1 MYYSILLLTQT
12 RRYILWADQEMA
24 KDQTLQEGNHH
35 SDEQSAD
42 NNPKLHSSMS
52 EKSCGYHTSEK
63 NTFCHH

>member
-1 MYYSILLLTQT
+1 
-12 RRYILWADQEMA
+12 MA

-52 EKSCGYHTSEK
+52 EKSCGYYTSEK
-63 NTFCHH
+63 KMLFAIIDNVSELLVS